1 MTEVISQR
9 RIRAADTALRERSR
23 AVIPGG
29 MYGHLSVN
37 ALPAE
42 YPQFYQRAEGAH
54 VWDADGNEYVDFMC
68 SFGPI
73 LLGHQHP
80 KVEQAAAAQRARGD
94 TMSGP
99 GPVMVELAE
108 LLVDRVAHADWAI
121 FAKNG
126 TDATTVCLGGPG
138 RDRAAHGPR
147 GGRRLPRRRAVVQPR
162 AGRRHA
168 AGPR

>member
-1 MTEVISQR
+1 MVRRGEPKDDGVSTCSPADTALDKEAPAMTEVISQR
-9 RIRAADTALRERSR
+9 RIRAMDTALRERAR

-54 VWDADGNEYVDFMC
+54 VWDVDGNEYVDFMC

-73 LLGHQHP
+73 LLGYQHP
-80 KVEQAAAAQRARGD
+80 KVEQAAAAQRALGN
-94 TMSGP
+94 TMPGP
-99 GPVMVELAE
+99 GAVMVELAE
-108 LLVDRVAHADWAI
+108 LLTGRVAHADWAI

-126 TDATTVCLGGPG
+126 TDATTVSL
-138 RDRAAHGPR
+138 
-147 GGRRLPRRRAVVQPR
+147 
-162 AGRRHA
+162 
-168 AGPR
+168 